1 MKKNRR
7 IVLGCVIA
15 LAILAIANFLL
26 PEIYYKIKDSQPL
39 PLPNTEEDYIS
50 LRDAV
55 DAVAGEDIQ
64 KDFGFDGVDFG
75 KVVVGNAIHT
85 YECLP
90 EGFAELRIVY
100 PLFFREEVIAV
111 ALRTDGGHFQLD
123 AYTLPDCLDDH
134 LSEQIAIVYDMDAC
148 YAFNGTDFVI
158 LHDGMQECEWR
169 GNVENI
175 EDIPA
180 LTENLILDELT
191 PVTPLGYEP

>member
-1 MKKNRR
+1 MKKNRQ

-26 PEIYYKIKDSQPL
+26 PEIYYKINKIKPF

-64 KDFGFDGVDFG
+64 KVFGFDGVDFSE
-75 KVVVGNAIHT
+75 VVVGNAIHT
-85 YECLP
+85 YEYLP
-90 EGFAELRIVY
+90 EGFAELRIIY
-100 PLFFREEVIAV
+100 PLFFREELIA
-111 ALRTDGGHFQLD
+111 AAMRTDGGQFQLD
-123 AYTLPDCLDDH
+123 ADTLPDCLDDH

-148 YAFNGTDFVI
+148 YAFNGTDFVM
-158 LHDGMQECEWR
+158 LFDSMQICEWR

-175 EDIPA
+175 EDISS
-180 LTENLILDELT
+180 LTESFILDELT